1 MSPPYHNLHEALH
14 EGYGSRTVVSYKAIL
29 VDRTLKTTLVR
40 SAGISTLSVHRDG
53 VDQRG

>member
-14 EGYGSRTVVSYKAIL
+14 EGYDSRMVVSYKAIL